1 MIMRDYQGGCSQDN
15 PPDIQVRGVTHRAA
29 KRCIRV
35 ELSGSIILYDM
46 YQIIT
51 QINDGIIL
59 GIIRKQGAR
68 QGCYITTPP
77 PAETSPS
84 H

>member
-1 MIMRDYQGGCSQDN
+1 MIMRDDQGGCSQDN
-15 PPDIQVRGVTHRAA
+15 PPDIQVRGVAHRAA
-29 KRCIRV
+29 KRRIRTG
-35 ELSGSIILYDM
+35 LSGSIILYEM
-46 YQIIT
+46 YQIIP